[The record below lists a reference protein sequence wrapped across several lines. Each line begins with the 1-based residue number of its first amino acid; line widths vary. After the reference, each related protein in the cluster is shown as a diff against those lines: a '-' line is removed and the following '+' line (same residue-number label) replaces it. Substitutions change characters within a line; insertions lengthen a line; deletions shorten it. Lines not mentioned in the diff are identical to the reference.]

1 MILVHCAYG
10 AGLMFPT
17 NGIACL
23 TTDVYVNYDVRIEMS
38 AYTWGKIAY
47 EAYCKQSDGKSLV
60 SGAELPSW
68 DDLNE
73 SIRLA
78 WNASAQAVRDAAR

>member
-1 MILVHCAYG
+1 
-10 AGLMFPT
+10 
-17 NGIACL
+17 
-23 TTDVYVNYDVRIEMS
+23 MS